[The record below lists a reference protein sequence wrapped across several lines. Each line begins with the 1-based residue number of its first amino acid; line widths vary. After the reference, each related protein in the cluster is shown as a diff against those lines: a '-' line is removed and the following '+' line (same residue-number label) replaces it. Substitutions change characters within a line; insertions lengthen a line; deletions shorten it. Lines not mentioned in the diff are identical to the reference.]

1 MAQMQRGILTRS
13 ELRSLGVTA
22 NRLARL
28 RRDGSLCQVGVRTF
42 EVGGLPP
49 DPRRGLL
56 AACLDAGGV
65 ASHRSAAWLHGLAGF
80 EQPRVPEVL
89 VGRSGLDR
97 RHRPVV
103 VHSTTWLPAD
113 DRMEVDGIP
122 CTSVARTLL
131 SVAGLVPAVPKEL
144 VRDAVDDAVFRGIA
158 SDPWLWW
165 RLERLRRSGR
175 NGVSVLEEILV
186 RRAGGEITESWLE
199 REFLRV
205 IETFGLLPPVCQR
218 RIEAHGAFV
227 ARVDFAYVELGIVIE
242 VTGAVGH
249 SSPRQRAADAAR
261 RNDLATNGLLVLEFT
276 YEQVVGDPAAVA
288 EAITEAIA
296 SRRALLVP
304 SA

>member
-1 MAQMQRGILTRS
+1 M
-13 ELRSLGVTA
+13 
-22 NRLARL
+22 
-28 RRDGSLCQVGVRTF
+28 
-42 EVGGLPP
+42 
-49 DPRRGLL
+49 
-56 AACLDAGGV
+56 
-65 ASHRSAAWLHGLAGF
+65 
-80 EQPRVPEVL
+80 
-89 VGRSGLDR
+89 
-97 RHRPVV
+97 
-103 VHSTTWLPAD
+103 
-113 DRMEVDGIP
+113 
-122 CTSVARTLL
+122 
-131 SVAGLVPAVPKEL
+131 
-144 VRDAVDDAVFRGIA
+144 
-158 SDPWLWW
+158 
-165 RLERLRRSGR
+165 
-175 NGVSVLEEILV
+175 